1 MFYSNTLNLIQ
12 VGGGTQVKQ
21 GDLGSKFSYKLANE
35 KDQELDDFDKE
46 VAHIDLVLDDK
57 IVFTTTATVDNS
69 TVTFNIDKAIP
80 VGLYFLEIKIRDY
93 IFPSDKQ
100 TIIFVQSGAVA
111 YDLKELVP
119 NYDVNMTLKGILSDL
134 SQKGF
139 DIRDLKTKMNAIY
152 NNALADHTEIAKAS
166 GKFNTLSDRL
176 NSIAADVSISS
187 GRLDSLAT
195 LKEGSTTG
203 DAELVDIRAAFN
215 GNIYQNAGT
224 AVRKQMEDI
233 IAIMSNYVHVISEQL
248 LESNKTIDG
257 IYSHNTTNVTMGT
270 AAGYVA
276 YKPFRVVKGQSYHLW
291 NVALY
296 FTKIQYDDGSI
307 AMLSESSNP
316 VSVSTTWTPQK
327 SGYLYVTIT
336 KPNYDAGTFGISN
349 GPRKWQKYN
358 ENNSYIDNYDE
369 SSIYEIVVKKDGT
382 GDYTSLT
389 QAVKSIPD
397 FSDKQ
402 YTIKIYTGTY
412 DLLAESGGDSFLAA
426 AETGGNRNGLNLINK
441 NVRLV
446 GVGNVILNMI
456 IPDEK
461 TTTNTAQNISA
472 IECAYH
478 NELENI
484 TVNGQNIRYVIHDET
499 GNNAKYNNTIH
510 RFKNCKF
517 KHLGNKSGVWINVAA
532 YAAGTSSGCQY
543 EFDNCIFISPNY
555 SAWSMHNNA
564 NQESCNVTFDGCVFS
579 GTYTFDTD
587 PLAVKFGYYGK
598 NVNKNDIF
606 IKNCQI
612 DRGKI
617 GIRRET
623 ASVESD
629 NVWDAHNFTDIAL
642 IMI

>member
-1 MFYSNTLNLIQ
+1 MRMAYDFNSLTKQADEASNRDKFYTDFGDVDPNKLHQISELTEWMRTKAKGSDVREVIAQLFERTWLENIKEGNANL
-12 VGGGTQVKQ
+12 
-21 GDLGSKFSYKLANE
+21 
-35 KDQELDDFDKE
+35 E
-46 VAHIDLVLDDK
+46 VAQ
-57 IVFTTTATVDNS
+57 A
-69 TVTFNIDKAIP
+69 
-80 VGLYFLEIKIRDY
+80 R
-93 IFPSDKQ
+93 
-100 TIIFVQSGAVA
+100 
-111 YDLKELVP
+111 
-119 NYDVNMTLKGILSDL
+119 
-134 SQKGF
+134 
-139 DIRDLKTKMNAIY
+139 
-152 NNALADHTEIAKAS
+152 
-166 GKFNTLSDRL
+166 GKFDTLSDRL
-176 NSIAADVSISS
+176 NSISTDVSVSS
-187 GRLDSLAT
+187 SRLDNLAA
-195 LKEGSTTG
+195 LKDGSTTG
-203 DAELVDIRAAFN
+203 DAELVDIRSAFN
-215 GNIYQNAGT
+215 GNSYQNAGT
-224 AVRKQMEDI
+224 SVRKQMEDI
-233 IAIMSNYVHVISEQL
+233 ITIMSNYVHIISEQL
-248 LESNKTIDG
+248 LEKNKTVDG
-257 IYSHNTTNVTMGT
+257 IYSHNTTNVVMGT
-270 AAGYVA
+270 ATGYVA

-291 NVALY
+291 NIALY

-316 VSVSTTWTPQK
+316 VSVSTPWTPQK

-336 KPNYDAGTFGISN
+336 KPNYDSGSFGISN

-543 EFDNCIFISPNY
+543 EFDNCIFISPSY

-564 NQESCNVTFDGCVFS
+564 NQESCKVTFDGCVFS
-579 GTYTFDTD
+579 GTYTFDTE

-612 DRGKI
+612 DSGKI
-617 GIRRET
+617 GIRKET

-642 IMI
+642 IVI

>member
-1 MFYSNTLNLIQ
+1 MAYDFTSLTRQTDEASQRNKFYT
-12 VGGGTQVKQ
+12 
-21 GDLGSKFSYKLANE
+21 
-35 KDQELDDFDKE
+35 DFDDVDPNVLHQISDLTEWIRTKGKGSDVREIIAQLFERTWLEATKEGNANME
-46 VAHIDLVLDDK
+46 VA
-57 IVFTTTATVDNS
+57 
-69 TVTFNIDKAIP
+69 KA
-80 VGLYFLEIKIRDY
+80 R
-93 IFPSDKQ
+93 
-100 TIIFVQSGAVA
+100 
-111 YDLKELVP
+111 
-119 NYDVNMTLKGILSDL
+119 GI
-134 SQKGF
+134 
-139 DIRDLKTKMNAIY
+139 
-152 NNALADHTEIAKAS
+152 
-166 GKFNTLSDRL
+166 FNTLSERL

-187 GRLDSLAT
+187 GRLDGLSV
-195 LKEGSTTG
+195 LKAGSTTG

-215 GNIYQNAGT
+215 GNSYQNAGT

-248 LESNKTIDG
+248 LESNKTVDG

-291 NVALY
+291 NIALY
-296 FTKIQYDDGSI
+296 FSKIQYDDGSI
-307 AMLSESSNP
+307 SMLSESSSP
-316 VSVSTTWTPQK
+316 MSVSTPWTPQK

-349 GPRKWQKYN
+349 GPRSWQKYN

-369 SSIYEIVVKKDGT
+369 SSQYEIVVKKDGT
-382 GDYTSLT
+382 GDYTSIV

-402 YTIKIYTGTY
+402 YTIKIHTGTY
-412 DLLAESGGDSFLAA
+412 DLLSELGGDSFLAS
-426 AETGGNRNGLNLINK
+426 AETGGNRNGLSLINK

-446 GVGNVILNMI
+446 GIGNVILNMLV
-456 IPDEK
+456 PDSK
-461 TTTNTAQNISA
+461 TTSNTAQNISA

-499 GNNAKYNNTIH
+499 GNSDKYANTIH

-517 KHLGNKSGVWINVAA
+517 KHLGNKSGVWFNVAA

-543 EFDNCIFISPNY
+543 EFDNCIFISPSY

-564 NQESCNVTFDGCVFS
+564 NQESCKITIDGCVFS

-598 NVNKNDIF
+598 NTNKNDIF

-612 DRGKI
+612 ASGKI

-623 ASVESD
+623 SSVESD
-629 NVWDAHNFTDIAL
+629 NAWDPHNFTDIQL
-642 IMI
+642 ITL

>member
-1 MFYSNTLNLIQ
+1 MAYDIESLIKQLEEATNRPGFYSDFTDVDPTVLHQISEL
-12 VGGGTQVKQ
+12 TQMIRTKAK
-21 GDLGSKFSYKLANE
+21 GSDILEVITQLFERGMLEGARKGNANM
-35 KDQELDDFDKE
+35 E
-46 VAHIDLVLDDK
+46 VA
-57 IVFTTTATVDNS
+57 
-69 TVTFNIDKAIP
+69 KAR
-80 VGLYFLEIKIRDY
+80 GL
-93 IFPSDKQ
+93 
-100 TIIFVQSGAVA
+100 
-111 YDLKELVP
+111 
-119 NYDVNMTLKGILSDL
+119 
-134 SQKGF
+134 
-139 DIRDLKTKMNAIY
+139 
-152 NNALADHTEIAKAS
+152 
-166 GKFNTLSDRL
+166 FNTLSERL

-187 GRLDSLAT
+187 GRLDSFVT

-203 DAELVDIRAAFN
+203 DAELVDIRSAFN
-215 GNIYQNAGT
+215 GNSYPNAGT
-224 AVRKQMEDI
+224 AVRKQMEDV

-248 LESNKTIDG
+248 LESNKTVDG

-291 NVALY
+291 NIALY
-296 FTKIQYDDGSI
+296 FSKIQYDDGSI
-307 AMLSESSNP
+307 AMLSESSSP
-316 VSVSTTWTPQK
+316 MSVSTPWTPQK

-349 GPRKWQKYN
+349 GPRSWQKYN

-369 SSIYEIVVKKDGT
+369 SSQYEIVVKKDGT

-389 QAVKSIPD
+389 QAVKSVPD

-402 YTIKIYTGTY
+402 YIIKIYTGTY
-412 DLLAESGGDSFLAA
+412 DLLSESGGDSFLAT
-426 AETGGNRNGLNLINK
+426 AETGGNRNGLSLINK

-499 GNNAKYNNTIH
+499 GNSDKYANTIH

-517 KHLGNKSGVWINVAA
+517 KHLGNKSGVWFNVAA

-564 NQESCNVTFDGCVFS
+564 NQESCKVTIDGCVFS
-579 GTYTFDTD
+579 GTYAFDTD
-587 PLAVKFGYYGK
+587 PLAIKFGYYGK

-612 DRGKI
+612 ASGKI

-623 ASVESD
+623 SSVESD
-629 NVWDAHNFTDIAL
+629 NVWDPHNFTAINL
-642 IMI
+642 ITL

>member
-1 MFYSNTLNLIQ
+1 MEFFNSLNLTQIK
-12 VGGGTQVKQ
+12 GGTKLKQ
-21 GDLGSKFSYKLANE
+21 GDLGSVLSYSLTDENG
-35 KDQELDDFDKE
+35 QEITSFDSKT
-46 VAHIDLVLDDK
+46 AYINLVLDDK
-57 IVFTTTATVDNS
+57 IWFTTTTLVDIS
-69 TVTFNIDKAIP
+69 RVTFSIDKAIP
-80 VGLYFLEIKIRDY
+80 TGLYYLEIKIDDY
-93 IFPSDKQ
+93 IFPSDRDS
-100 TIIFVQSGAVA
+100 IILIEEGSTP

-119 NYDVNMTLKGILSDL
+119 NYDINMTIKGILSDL

-152 NNALADHTEIAKAS
+152 NNALADHAEIAKAS

-195 LKEGSTTG
+195 LKDGSTTG
-203 DAELVDIRAAFN
+203 DAELVDIRSAFN
-215 GNIYQNAGT
+215 GNSYQNAGT

-257 IYSHNTTNVTMGT
+257 IYSHNTTNVTMET
-270 AAGYVA
+270 VTGYVA

-291 NVALY
+291 NIALY

-336 KPNYDAGTFGISN
+336 KPNYDAGLFGISN

-369 SSIYEIVVKKDGT
+369 LSQYEIVVKKDGT

-402 YTIKIYTGTY
+402 YTIKIYTGAY
-412 DLLAESGGDSFLAA
+412 DLLAEAGGDSFLAA
-426 AETGGNRNGLNLINK
+426 AETGGNRNGLSLINK

-446 GVGNVILNMI
+446 GVGNVVLNMI

-484 TVNGQNIRYVIHDET
+484 TINGQNIRYVIHDET

-564 NQESCNVTFDGCVFS
+564 NQDSCKVTIDGCVFS
-579 GTYTFDTD
+579 GTYTFDTE

-598 NVNKNDIF
+598 NVNRNDIF
-606 IKNCQI
+606 IKNCQTAS
-612 DRGKI
+612 GKI

-629 NVWDAHNFTDIAL
+629 NVWDLHNFTDIGL
-642 IMI
+642 IIT